1 MLKHN
6 DLDGLL
12 VLRYK
17 QDIHENCR
25 YVSMSVSHPLAKEPV
40 LSYRQLVSYPV
51 LRYTGGTICSP
62 SFCRSSTAVTAP
74 N

>member
-17 QDIHENCR
+17 QDIHENCMVLRTETCR

-40 LSYRQLVSYPV
+40 LSDRQLVS
-51 LRYTGGTICSP
+51 
-62 SFCRSSTAVTAP
+62 
-74 N
+74 